1 MRVISS
7 KVHTIIGLVV
17 GVALIVAPWL
27 FQFSDVKAAKWS
39 AIIIG
44 IVGVLSELT
53 STSPSSP
60 MKLVPMRA
68 HLGLDVV
75 LGLVLALSPWLFGF
89 SGEKLNA
96 WLPHLIVGILII
108 GYALMTRPDD
118 AVVPNR
124 PAHEA
129 PPTAAP

>member
-1 MRVISS
+1 EDGIRDRNV
-7 KVHTIIGLVV
+7 T
-17 GVALIVAPWL
+17 GVQTCALPIFIVAPWL
-27 FQFSDVKAAKWS
+27 FQFSDVKAAKWA

-60 MKLVPMRA
+60 MKLVPMRV
-68 HLGLDVV
+68 HLGMDVV
-75 LGLVLALSPWLFGF
+75 LGLILALSPWLFGI
-89 SGEKLNA
+89 SDEKLNA

>member
-60 MKLVPMRA
+60 MKLVPMRV
-68 HLGLDVV
+68 HLGMDVV
-75 LGLVLALSPWLFGF
+75 LGRILALSPWLCGF
-89 SGEKLNA
+89 SDEKLNA
-96 WLPHLIVGILII
+96 RLRHLMVRML
-108 GYALMTRPDD
+108 AMCD
-118 AVVPNR
+118 
-124 PAHEA
+124 
-129 PPTAAP
+129 